1 MKVQPAGRTAVAE
14 AGRTGQRVLMAEAAL
29 AGAVAVALF
38 VREFPS
44 LRREMRIW
52 RMAGGLRAG
61 RRYP

>member
-1 MKVQPAGRTAVAE
+1 MKLQRAGRTAVAE
-14 AGRTGQRVLMAEAAL
+14 TGTTGHRLLMAEAAL
-29 AGAVAVALF
+29 AGAMAVALF